1 MGFYVIISSIIFPLN
16 KMNEKNSPNKLGTE
30 KIGKLLWEFS
40 VPAIITTTATSLY
53 NIIDRIF
60 IGQGVGPMAI
70 AGLALTFPLMNLA
83 AAFGSLVGI
92 GAATMVSIRLGQ
104 KDIDGATNTLGNSV
118 FLNIVI
124 GIIYTV
130 VMLIFLE
137 PILFYFGAS
146 NETMPYAKDFMRII
160 LAGNI
165 FTHLYLGLNNII
177 RASGYPKKAM
187 IVTLLTIAMNIILA
201 PVFIFGL
208 GWGIKGAALATVCA
222 QFTGTLWAV
231 VHFSNKKSYVR
242 FMRGHFKPKLK
253 IISDIFS
260 IGMSNFIMFVSMSI
274 VIVVMNMILEKYG
287 GDFAIGAFGIVSA
300 IQGLFAMIVLG
311 FNQGMQPIAGYNF
324 GAQQFDRV
332 KTVFRKTVIAGIAV
346 TSFGFLVS
354 QIFPGMIASAFTSDD
369 KMIKLT
375 STGLHLIFAV
385 YPIVGF
391 QMVTSNLFQSIGYA
405 RVSII
410 LSLSRQVIFFL
421 PALLILSNMFQ
432 LNGAWLATPVA
443 DILSTLLTFFIL
455 KDQMRKIGRN

>member
-1 MGFYVIISSIIFPLN
+1 
-16 KMNEKNSPNKLGTE
+16 MNEKNSPNKLETE
-30 KIGKLLWEFS
+30 KIGKLLLEFS
-40 VPAIITTTATSLY
+40 VPAIVTTTATSLY

-83 AAFGSLVGI
+83 AAFGSLVGA
-92 GAATMVSIRLGQ
+92 GASTMVSIRLGQ
-104 KDIDGATNTLGNSV
+104 KDKDGATNILGNSV
-118 FLNIVI
+118 FLNVVI

-130 VMLIFLE
+130 VMISFLE
-137 PILFYFGAS
+137 PILYFFGAS
-146 NETMPYAKDFMRII
+146 DQTLPYAKDFMQII
-160 LAGNI
+160 LIGNI
-165 FTHLYLGLNNII
+165 FTHLYMGLNNII
-177 RASGYPKKAM
+177 RASGYPRKSM
-187 IVTLLTIAMNIILA
+187 TVTLITIGVNIILA
-201 PVFIFGL
+201 PLFIFGFR
-208 GWGIKGAALATVCA
+208 WGIRGAALATVCA
-222 QFTGTLWAV
+222 QFTGTLWAII
-231 VHFSNKKSYVR
+231 HFCSKSSYVR
-242 FMRGHFKPKLK
+242 FMSGHFKPKIK
-253 IISDIFS
+253 IILDIFS
-260 IGMSNFIMFVSMSI
+260 IGMSTFIMFISLSL
-274 VIVVMNMILEKYG
+274 VIIIMNMTLEKYG
-287 GDFAIGAFGIVSA
+287 GDYAIGAFGIVSA

-324 GAQQFDRV
+324 GAQQIDRV
-332 KTVFRKTVIAGIAV
+332 KLVFRKTVIAGIAV
-346 TSFGFLVS
+346 TTFGFLVS

-421 PALLILSNMFQ
+421 PTLIILSNLFQ

-443 DILSTLLTFFIL
+443 DILSTLLTYFIL
-455 KDQMRKIGRN
+455 KDQMKKIGRN